1 MDTVATTHD
10 YPEDTPS
17 WDAEDISWDSEE
29 LRELLSYDSPYC
41 DGCGCCAC
49 YGCILECGCRF
60 NCTKACKQEPPFTT
74 DESMYTDI
82 YDSPYCDG
90 CGMCTC
96 YGCILECGCRFNCM
110 GDVVHKLP
118 PAELRIRADEL
129 NRERIKGFAYFIPGK

>member
-1 MDTVATTHD
+1 LVKKLNKYKLYPGLMDTDTVAIALN
-10 YPEDTPS
+10 ES
-17 WDAEDISWDSEE
+17 WGIPWTAEE
-29 LRELLSYDSPYC
+29 LE
-41 DGCGCCAC
+41 GVG
-49 YGCILECGCRF
+49 
-60 NCTKACKQEPPFTT
+60 K
-74 DESMYTDI
+74 